1 MRYLKFAILNIIVF
15 GGLLFLISLLFPSSV
30 GVSKSI
36 SIKSDR
42 TKVASTIVAFENW
55 NVYSAANNN
64 FIVKT
69 DSVLKVKHN
78 SSYGNLQSLFVL
90 EGENTVNVS
99 WALQQQL
106 KWYNPIQKF
115 SAMVKEKTWIAGMDS
130 SLNKL
135 KQICETQVK

>member
-1 MRYLKFAILNIIVF
+1 MKYIKFALLNIIVF

-36 SIKSDR
+36 SINSDR
-42 TKVASTIVAFENW
+42 TKVANTIVAFENW
-55 NVYSAANNN
+55 NVYSATNNN

-69 DSVLKVKHN
+69 DSVLKVEHN

-130 SLNKL
+130 SLYKL
-135 KQICETQVK
+135 KQICENQVK